1 MIEEETTVH
10 ILEDEVLAVEMRSWD
25 LGINNNRRRLYH
37 LAWHS
42 PFIDGLVTSHTIK
55 FAH

>member
-1 MIEEETTVH
+1 MIQEEITVH

-25 LGINNNRRRLYH
+25 LGINNKRRRLYH

-42 PFIDGLVTSHTIK
+42 PLIHGLVTYHTIK